1 MMALCSVPPF
11 KPFVSLPSEEG
22 RQCLGNHPGD
32 RCVTW
37 PVWQEVIC
45 EQRARIPSG
54 THCCIPTTQT
64 GPSNKA
70 RWPGRWNGWTLKV
83 CCL

>member
-1 MMALCSVPPF
+1 MALCPLSSPLHPCHLRKEGSAWEITLVTDASLGLSGKRSP
-11 KPFVSLPSEEG
+11 VS
-22 RQCLGNHPGD
+22 
-32 RCVTW
+32 
-37 PVWQEVIC
+37 
-45 EQRARIPSG
+45 QRARIPSG
-54 THCCIPTTQT
+54 THCCVPTTQT